1 MAIKIG
7 NLDINSFK
15 VGSDDCK
22 IYLGDTLLYPTT
34 PPTPSFDGKW
44 LAIYSDS
51 HTESAECDSTSAITY
66 NELQTIGTNLVN
78 FIVGNCATSIGQSAF
93 QYCRELEFIFISSG
107 VTSIGNSALFQCRD
121 ISSIVVDGDNTVYDS
136 RNNCNSIIKTS
147 TNELIA
153 GSKNTIIPN
162 SVTSIG
168 KVAFSV
174 KNGLSNIDIP
184 DSVTSIGVQAFYGCP
199 SLTTITIGSG
209 VTFIDGYAF
218 ANCTNL
224 QRVTVNS
231 NNATYDSRNNCNA
244 IIETN
249 TNTLLYGCRNTII
262 PNTVTTIGQGAFSN
276 CSGITSCI
284 IPSGVTTIGQGAFEG
299 CSGMTTCT
307 IGSGVTRIGNTAFRE
322 CSSLSSVTIPD
333 SVTSIGEEAFQ
344 RCSGMTSCTIGS
356 SVSSIGEGAF
366 GTCTSL
372 TSVTVN
378 AIVPPQLGYDA
389 LYDTNECPIYVP
401 SQSVEAYKSAT
412 NWSDYAD
419 RIQAILN

>member
-44 LAIYSDS
+44 LATYSDS

-78 FIVGNCATSIGQSAF
+78 FIVGNCATSIGQYAF

-107 VTSIGNSALFQCRD
+107 VTSIGNNALFQCRD

-168 KVAFSV
+168 KEAFSV

-184 DSVTSIGVQAFYGCP
+184 DSVTSIGNNAFYGCP

-209 VTFIDGYAF
+209 VTSIGSDAF
-218 ANCTNL
+218 AYCDNL
-224 QRVTVNS
+224 TSVTVNS

-262 PNTVTTIGQGAFSN
+262 PNTVTTIGQGAF
-276 CSGITSCI
+276 
-284 IPSGVTTIGQGAFEG
+284 EG
-299 CSGMTTCT
+299 CSGLTS
-307 IGSGVTRIGNTAFRE
+307 ID
-322 CSSLSSVTIPD
+322 IPN
-333 SVTSIGEEAFQ
+333 SVTSIGEEAF
-344 RCSGMTSCTIGS
+344 
-356 SVSSIGEGAF
+356 AY
-366 GTCTSL
+366 CTSL
-372 TSVTVN
+372 TSVTIGSGVTSIGEEAFNGCSGLTSITCN
-378 AIVPPQLGYDA
+378 AVIPPTISDYDV
-389 LYDTNECPIYVP
+389 LYDTNNCPIYVP
-401 SQSVEAYKSAT
+401 SQSVEAYKSADV
-412 NWSDYAD
+412 WSDYAS
-419 RIQAILN
+419 RIQAIPNS